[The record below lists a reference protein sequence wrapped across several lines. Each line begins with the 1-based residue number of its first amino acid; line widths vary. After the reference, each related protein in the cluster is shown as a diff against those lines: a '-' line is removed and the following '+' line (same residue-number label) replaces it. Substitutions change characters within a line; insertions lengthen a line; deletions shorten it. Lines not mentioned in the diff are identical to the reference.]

1 MFDVTLTY
9 VMETIILL
17 ALGKFPVLNVIK
29 IHFIEKGIILGHI
42 LSVTNLSSRFD
53 SLVESYIIRNISI
66 PFYIPSR
73 FLRNFLFLHILY
85 LNLFLSWSTSHAS
98 SDKPILTFLNNACSE

>member
-42 LSVTNLSSRFD
+42 LSATNYFVD
-53 SLVESYIIRNISI
+53 SLVENYIIRNISI

-73 FLRNFLFLHILY
+73 FLRNFLFLHIL
-85 LNLFLSWSTSHAS
+85 
-98 SDKPILTFLNNACSE
+98 